1 MRARCHRCYSHS
13 DKRVEAFCHPQHFH
27 LYYIW
32 VTPITPSVLV
42 SKLRSKSITFFVS
55 LLVYR
60 NFLQQSFKFF
70 YLLIWERERKGERE
84 RNLDLLFHSFMHLL
98 VDSCRCPDGGSNLQ
112 TWLIGMMLSPT
123 RLPVQGLFNSF
134 NPRNIEFTSL
144 IYVYLYWVYSFS
156 CKIFLS
162 FNVLPLF

>member
-1 MRARCHRCYSHS
+1 MSQMLQPFRQKSRSILSPPTFSFVLHLNYTNYSFSFDFKIKEQIHYF
-13 DKRVEAFCHPQHFH
+13 FC
-27 LYYIW
+27 LC
-32 VTPITPSVLV
+32 
-42 SKLRSKSITFFVS
+42 
-55 LLVYR
+55 LVYR

-98 VDSCRCPDGGSNLQ
+98 VDSCRCPDWGSNLQ

-144 IYVYLYWVYSFS
+144 IYVYLSWVYSFS